1 MAAAFRALERRKMG
15 QGRAEKGVLGGEDV
29 QSDHTHL
36 IVCREEGKGHP
47 GLGGGGRV
55 WTPVAPPVLILTFLP
70 QVPGSPSLLQ
80 GFTIP
85 EPGKVRH

>member
-1 MAAAFRALERRKMG
+1 MAAAFWALERRKTG
-15 QGRAEKGVLGGEDV
+15 QGRAEKGALGGEDE

-36 IVCREEGKGHP
+36 IACKEEGKGHP
-47 GLGGGGRV
+47 GLGGV
-55 WTPVAPPVLILTFLP
+55 WEPVAPPVLILTFLP

-85 EPGKVRH
+85 EPGKARR